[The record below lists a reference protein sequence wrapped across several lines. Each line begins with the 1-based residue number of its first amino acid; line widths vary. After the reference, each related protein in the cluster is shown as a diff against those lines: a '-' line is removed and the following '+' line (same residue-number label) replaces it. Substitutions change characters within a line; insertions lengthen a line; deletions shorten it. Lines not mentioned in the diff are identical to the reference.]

1 MGEELLHVTRDKVL
15 SVQRRLSL
23 PRTDG
28 ELRGLPLIGDCSVDR
43 LRTIHYRRSTTTRWG
58 YILFLL
64 LQQFSRMRFTCPLLS
79 R

>member
-28 ELRGLPLIGDCSVDR
+28 QLRGLPLIGDCSIDR
-43 LRTIHYRRSTTTRWG
+43 WRTFHYRRSTTPGRRH
-58 YILFLL
+58 ILFLL
-64 LQQFSRMRFTCPLLS
+64 LQHFSRMRFTCPLLS